1 MLACMQVRVQ
11 LCTVA
16 PHSQLE
22 TSWMQLLTSSIHLLV
37 PYCIATP
44 GNDATA
50 HFAAAVQQAPHLA
63 VPVDLT
69 GGARAASMPSRN
81 QVVRDV

>member
-1 MLACMQVRVQ
+1 MLACVQVRVQ

-44 GNDATA
+44 GKDATDA
-50 HFAAAVQQAPHLA
+50 AAAVQQAPHLA

>member
-1 MLACMQVRVQ
+1 MLACVQVRVQ

-37 PYCIATP
+37 PYCIATA
-44 GNDATA
+44 GNDAA
-50 HFAAAVQQAPHLA
+50 AAAAAVQEAPHLA